1 MDTTDPFKPTYPTPT
16 AVRPLLGLTVL
27 VIEDSRYACEAMRL
41 LCLRS
46 GARIRRADTLRAA
59 RRHLQVYRPSVAIVD
74 LGLPDGDGADLIRD
88 LAAAPH
94 RPDVIL
100 GTSGDPGGEAAAM
113 DAGADGFMPKPVLA
127 LAAFQDAILA
137 HLPVER
143 RPAGPRPVPDDV
155 VEPDPL
161 AYRDDMAHVA
171 DVMEEENDARTL
183 DYVAQFLTGVA
194 RSADDTD
201 LAMAAEA
208 LASKRSR
215 GDAAASEAAR
225 IAGLVQARLSEKL
238 AI

>member
-1 MDTTDPFKPTYPTPT
+1 MDTTDPFKPTYPAPT

-88 LAAAPH
+88 LASATH

-100 GTSGDPGGEAAAM
+100 GTSGDPSGETATM
-113 DAGADGFMPKPVLA
+113 EAGADGFLPKPVLA
-127 LAAFQDAILA
+127 LAAFQDAILS
-137 HLPVER
+137 HLPADR
-143 RPAGPRPVPDDV
+143 RPNGPRAVSNDM

-201 LAMAAEA
+201 LFMAAEA

-215 GDAAASEAAR
+215 GDPAASEAAR